1 MKHIKF
7 LVKSAISKLP
17 FFRIIAETSS
27 TASPITFQGL
37 FFQKLLGFNRK
48 VPWPV
53 HFTSKVTG
61 HEYIRVGFN
70 TAPGVSIS
78 NYIFAS
84 REAPLEVGSFCA
96 IASGVCIGTF
106 NHDVHS
112 IDKYTTKGPVSIG
125 DYCWIG
131 ANAVVLSGVVLGEH
145 TTVAA
150 GAIVTKSFPDGHC
163 IIGGSPAKLIKKLDK
178 SKCVK
183 FRPKYLFTGYIRH
196 GKS

>member
-1 MKHIKF
+1 MKSIKSCA
-7 LVKSAISKLP
+7 KSAFLRIP
-17 FFRIIAETSS
+17 FLRMTVETAS
-27 TASPITFQGL
+27 TACPITFQGM

-61 HEYIRVGFN
+61 HEYMRVGFN
-70 TAPGVSIS
+70 TAPGVSIA

-84 REAPLEVGSFCA
+84 REAPLEIGSFCA

-106 NHDVHS
+106 NHDVYS
-112 IDKYTTKGPVSIG
+112 IDQYMAKGPIVIG

-150 GAIVTKSFPDGHC
+150 GAIVTRSFPDGHC
-163 IIGGSPAKLIKKLDK
+163 VIGGAPARLIKKLDP
-178 SKCVK
+178 SRCRK
-183 FRPKYLFTGYIRH
+183 FRPKYLYSGYKRH
-196 GKS
+196 GKA